1 MGVST
6 NSVAGAAYTW
16 ASSGFAWNDTIVAQ
30 RAWTDANKRTHSVN
44 ADDPISIVD
53 GRYWSRTLAISEAF
67 AVAEKLS
74 RKQTKKIS
82 EALGVAETY
91 IDYISYWLRIFE
103 TAGISDSVERNRR
116 LNVGETLSISES
128 LKRNVGK
135 QVRET
140 LGIAEL
146 FGRTATYSIA
156 LAEGLS
162 VSDALKRATTIKKSE
177 AIQVFEEYPR
187 NGNSVIS
194 DLILST
200 DELTLDAF
208 RTVIDAG
215 HAPGYQPFRDFIPG
229 DYTYQKAVFRAVM
242 ESSTSD
248 RAKLVELTLQVDV
261 PDVTDRGSA
270 AITNATTGVR
280 VTFNRQFY
288 TTPEV
293 TLTLKGGSTFAIPR
307 LLSSDN
313 TGFTAVLRDPDTSNN
328 VTGTF
333 TWAAQGY

>member
-1 MGVST
+1 MGASA

-16 ASSGFAWNDTIVAQ
+16 ATSNFGWNDAIVGQRIWSASNVMQHTLSASDALTISEY
-30 RAWTDANKRTHSVN
+30 RH
-44 ADDPISIVD
+44 
-53 GRYWSRTLAISEAF
+53 WSRKIGISESIGIS
-67 AVAEKLS
+67 EKLTNA
-74 RKQTKKIS
+74 QVKKVSESIGIS
-82 EALGVAETY
+82 ETY

-103 TAGISDSVERNRR
+103 TTGISDSVERNRR

-128 LKRNVGK
+128 LRRNIGK

-140 LGIAEL
+140 LAIAEL

-215 HAPGYQPFRDFIPG
+215 HAPGYQPFRDFVPG
-229 DYTYQKAVFRAVM
+229 DYTYQKAMFRAVM

-270 AITNATTGVR
+270 AITNAATGVR